1 MEEKVLGLPYEIEW
15 VKLELLMYYWLQT
28 GMGFVHFKLGR
39 LAEKKRKNREIEIW
53 VMSFQTISEGQ
64 RVDRKK
70 EEAHRLE
77 VDLRRNKSLLVLCL
91 GCQSKVKGL

>member
-1 MEEKVLGLPYEIEW
+1 MGGGGVRCELTKRGRVKQKGIER
-15 VKLELLMYYWLQT
+15 E
-28 GMGFVHFKLGR
+28 
-39 LAEKKRKNREIEIW
+39 RK
-53 VMSFQTISEGQ
+53 TKSEGQ

-77 VDLRRNKSLLVLCL
+77 VDLKRNKSLLVLCL

>member
-1 MEEKVLGLPYEIEW
+1 
-15 VKLELLMYYWLQT
+15 
-28 GMGFVHFKLGR
+28 MGGWGDWGEVRTDKEGQSETEGDR
-39 LAEKKRKNREIEIW
+39 ERERK
-53 VMSFQTISEGQ
+53 TISEGQ